1 MKVKGI
7 AKLLSAVMAITCISF
22 PAISHAE
29 DATDTTTETT
39 ATKAVKVNFRPIEL
53 WWEYKLNTQTCYVG
67 TPMKT
72 FPKASN
78 DAKVLNTTDGGEKY
92 FSISM
97 DDNTLTADQLEESID
112 GVMQN
117 PQKPA
122 DFAEAAP
129 VAPDPTD
136 TEKYPNGE
144 EDEAYIAAKVE
155 YDTAKAAYDA
165 AKAEYEAS
173 DEYQEKL
180 ALWQKSRSMIE
191 QATGWGFTGG
201 TIDTYDANGKYFGY
215 DPETFFGGV
224 IDLKAYKDNAYAVY
238 KIKVTEG
245 DLDGAYLGVSYYGSD
260 WYCDKYKS
268 GTKDFNHDEHYR
280 TAGLWRLGVAGVKLS
295 DYYNDDNEIDAD
307 GFHTIVVPL
316 SAFELANADFR
327 KRYSIVDTM
336 KDYTDDNEL
345 NYAMLKGIG
354 IARSD
359 THKGA
364 KFTYETKDY
373 AFVAPIAAQNFA
385 ATAVDSGVQL
395 TWDVSTDTDVTYKVS
410 KKVNGNETLIT
421 PTENGKYLDTDVDL
435 ADTDTEVSY
444 SIVSEDNAYG
454 VKTYTDAKVFNKAV
468 VTSSVR
474 EKLFTALESAEKETD
489 DLRMYAYGSGYV
501 SKWGDYIA
509 NTTASMSNGA
519 AVITMNDNTIAD
531 SDMVKRPDDYNFKGL
546 KTNPDGTYGVIE
558 KLSGWG
564 YAGFAPKYN
573 ANTDAHQGAIIDARD
588 YMDNGK
594 AVFSIDASNQNLNGV
609 YLTIGYYKN
618 LWDLG
623 FYQDGAYAWNTNFDD
638 TTALEAEGSQWK
650 DGKWKNGEGNY
661 MSVSFAGVPLKDYYD
676 STKGGYQTI
685 IVPLSEFASNS
696 TFNKQASKIASN
708 KLSADDH
715 ENTFNPAFIKT
726 AGIARM
732 DAHNSVKFEAKIN
745 NIEFVAPSGVRK
757 LEGAVNGNNTVTLS
771 WKASTDTD
779 VAKYEVYRNGRKI
792 GETTGTEYTDT
803 DTLRSGDYTYSVK
816 TVSTAYGLESTL
828 VETSVTIPVLST
840 IGFYSAEGDTRTE
853 AAYTI
858 DGTIEADLMSR
869 VSGNRGYAAVF
880 GKDGVLKSVKTVPLG
895 DGEVKTVTLEN
906 VSKTD
911 TVRAFIWNADGTP
924 QCDDKFIGEKG
935 DEVLV
940 IGDEFSLQSSDL
952 LDEIAAGAGKSL
964 NVTNAYANGLTMA
977 GLYNNLEADV
987 FTKVVNGSAAS
998 GVYTLSEILAS
1009 GDWKYVIIQDRPQYV
1024 EAFDYYTT
1032 DVHSTQLAKIAE
1044 TIKTAAPNAALF
1056 ANEAW
1061 GYTEAYIANASDE
1074 EKAYFDDNGY
1084 VDFTSSVYASQ
1095 MSSDCIAKALGGTK
1109 ILTGNA
1115 MCEYTSD
1122 GSLLMAADGCNLN
1135 TAGKFFVSAYI
1146 YKLMTGASITNAYVP
1161 DGVENADAIISAV
1174 NSAKNK

>member
-29 DATDTTTETT
+29 DTTETTPAVT
-39 ATKAVKVNFRPIEL
+39 ATKAVKVNFAPIEDWL
-53 WWEYKLNTQTCYVG
+53 AYRLQPQTCYVG
-67 TPMKT
+67 TPQKNSASVSYGNKT
-72 FPKASN
+72 LHQTES
-78 DAKVLNTTDGGEKY
+78 GEKY
-92 FSISM
+92 FRMSI
-97 DDNTLTADQLEESID
+97 DDNTLTDDQLEEYSWS
-112 GVMQN
+112 GQTVKQN

-122 DFAEAAP
+122 YAGTKPTAP
-129 VAPDPTD
+129 NVND
-136 TEKYPNGE
+136 TVKYPDGE
-144 EDEAYIAAKVE
+144 KDEAYIADKAE
-155 YDTAKAAYDA
+155 YDAAMEAYNAAKAA
-165 AKAEYEAS
+165 YEAS
-173 DEYQEKL
+173 DEYQKKL
-180 ALWQKSRSMIE
+180 AVWQRSRSMIE
-191 QATGWGFTGG
+191 QATGWGFEGSN
-201 TIDTYDANGKYFGY
+201 IEKYVANQTYFGY
-215 DPETFFGGV
+215 DPETFMGGV
-224 IDLKAYKDNAYAVY
+224 IDLREYKDNLYAVY

-245 DLDGAYLGVSYYGSD
+245 DLDDAYLGVSYYGYGY
-260 WYCDKYKS
+260 YCNKNFGESVFDFVAHPEYKNA
-268 GTKDFNHDEHYR
+268 TM
-280 TAGLWRLGVAGVKLS
+280 WRLAVAGVKLS
-295 DYYNDDNEIDAD
+295 KYYNDNNEIDAD
-307 GFHTIVVPL
+307 GFHTVVVPL
-316 SAFELANADFR
+316 SAFEKANADFR
-327 KRYSIVDTM
+327 KRYGYVDSVRNM
-336 KDYTDDNEL
+336 EEDMEL
-345 NYAMLKGIG
+345 NYAMLKGVG
-354 IARSD
+354 IARLD

-410 KKVNGNETLIT
+410 KKVNGIETLIT
-421 PTENGKYLDTDVDL
+421 PTESGTYLDTDVDL
-435 ADTDTEVSY
+435 TDTDTEVSY
-444 SIVSEDNAYG
+444 SIVSQDNTYG
-454 VKTYTDAKVFNKAV
+454 VKAYTDAEVFNKAV

-474 EKLFTALESAEKETD
+474 EKLFTALETA
-489 DLRMYAYGSGYV
+489 DLKMYAYGSGYV
-501 SKWGDYIA
+501 GQWGDYLA
-509 NTTASMSNGA
+509 NNTAAMSNGA

-531 SDMVKRPDDYNFKGL
+531 SNMVTRPNDYNFKGL

-573 ANTDAHQGAIIDARD
+573 EKTDAHQGAVIDARN

-594 AVFSIDASNQNLNGV
+594 AVFSVDATKQNLDGV

-618 LWDLG
+618 LFDLG

-638 TTALEAEGSQWK
+638 TTKLAEGKPNWK
-650 DGKWKNGEGNY
+650 KGEGNY
-661 MSVSFAGVPLKDYYD
+661 MSVSFAGVPLKNYYD

-685 IVPLSEFASNS
+685 IVPLSEFANNS

-708 KLSADDH
+708 KLSAEDH
-715 ENTFNPAFIKT
+715 ENTFNPALIKT

-732 DAHNSVKFEAKIN
+732 DAHNSVNFEAKIN
-745 NIEFVAPSGVRK
+745 NIEFVAPSAVRK
-757 LEGAVNGNNTVTLS
+757 LEGAVNNNNTVTLS
-771 WKASTDTD
+771 WRASTDTD

-792 GETTGTEYTDT
+792 GETSGTEYTDT
-803 DTLRSGDYTYSVK
+803 DALRSGDYTYSVK

-828 VETSVTIPVLST
+828 VETVVTIPVLST
-840 IGFYSAEGDTRTE
+840 IGFYTAEGDTRIE
-853 AAYTI
+853 APYTI

-880 GKDGVLKSVKTVPLG
+880 GKDGVLKSVKTVSLG
-895 DGEVKTVTLEN
+895 DGEVKTITLEN

-964 NVTNAYANGLTMA
+964 NVTNAYVDGLTMA
-977 GLYNNLEADV
+977 ELYNNLEADV

-1009 GDWKYVIIQDRPQYV
+1009 GDWKYVIVQDRPQYA
-1024 EAFDYYTT
+1024 EFYNYYIEGT
-1032 DVHSTQLAKIAE
+1032 HATQLPSIAAA
-1044 TIKTAAPNAALF
+1044 IKAGAPNAALF

-1061 GYTEAYIANASDE
+1061 GYTAHYIENASDE
-1074 EKAYFDDNGY
+1074 EKAFFDENGY
-1084 VDFTSSVYASQ
+1084 VDFESSLFTSKTSSDY
-1095 MSSDCIAKALGGTK
+1095 IATALGGTK
-1109 ILTGNA
+1109 ILTGDA
-1115 MCEYTSD
+1115 MLAYTSD

-1135 TAGKFFVSAYI
+1135 TAGKFFASAYI
-1146 YKLMTGASITNAYVP
+1146 YRILTGASITNAYVP

-1174 NSAKNK
+1174 NSANNK

>member
-1 MKVKGI
+1 MKVKEI

-22 PAISHAE
+22 PAVSHAE
-29 DATDTTTETT
+29 DTTETTPEVT
-39 ATKAVKVNFRPIEL
+39 ATKAVKVNFAPIEY
-53 WWEYKLNTQTCYVG
+53 WWDYKLNTQRCYLG
-67 TPMKT
+67 TPIKS

-78 DAKVLNTTDGGEKY
+78 DYKTINTTDGGEKY
-92 FSISM
+92 FGVSM
-97 DDNTLTADQLEESID
+97 DDNTLTADQLEKSAD
-112 GVMQN
+112 GIMQN
-117 PQKPA
+117 PQKPT
-122 DFAEAAP
+122 FTQEEP

-144 EDEAYIAAKVE
+144 EDEAYIAAKAE

-180 ALWQKSRSMIE
+180 AVWQSSRTMIE
-191 QATGWGFTGG
+191 QAAGWSFDGG
-201 TIDTYDANGKYFGY
+201 NIDKYAADGKYFGY

-224 IDLKAYKDNAYAVY
+224 IDLKEYKDNLYAVY

-245 DLDGAYLGVSYYGSD
+245 SLDGAYLGVSYYGTD
-260 WYCDKYKS
+260 WYCNKYKS
-268 GTKDFNHDEHYR
+268 GTSDFNKDESYR
-280 TAGLWRLGVAGVKLS
+280 YAELWRLGVAGVKLS

-307 GFHTIVVPL
+307 GFHTIIVPL

-336 KDYTDDNEL
+336 KDYTDDCEL

-354 IARSD
+354 IARED
-359 THKGA
+359 TKSGA
-364 KFTYETKDY
+364 KFAYETKDY
-373 AFVAPIAAQNFA
+373 AFVAPQAAQNFA
-385 ATAVDSGVQL
+385 AASVDSGVQL

-421 PTENGKYLDTDVDL
+421 PTESGKYLDTDVDL
-435 ADTDTEVSY
+435 TDKDTEVSY
-444 SIVSEDNAYG
+444 TIVSQDNTYG
-454 VKTYTDAKVFNKAV
+454 VKTYTDEEVFNKAV
-468 VTSSVR
+468 VTSSVK
-474 EKLFTALESAEKETD
+474 ENLFTVLESAGAETD
-489 DLRMYAYGSGYV
+489 DLKMFTYGSGYV
-501 SKWGDYIA
+501 SQYGDYEGHKTAKIA
-509 NTTASMSNGA
+509 DGA
-519 AVITMNDNTIAD
+519 AVITMDDNTIAD
-531 SDMVKRPDDYNFKGL
+531 SDMVKRVAPAYPDYQFNGL
-546 KTNPDGTYGVIE
+546 TTNPDGTYGVIE

-573 ANTDAHQGAIIDARD
+573 EKTDAHQGAVIDARN

-594 AVFSIDASNQNLNGV
+594 AVFSVDATNQNLDGV

-638 TTALEAEGSQWK
+638 TTALAAAKPG
-650 DGKWKNGEGNY
+650 WKNGEGNY

-676 STKGGYQTI
+676 STKGGYQTL
-685 IVPLSEFASNS
+685 IVPLSEFANNS
-696 TFNKQASKIASN
+696 TFNKQASKLSSSR
-708 KLSADDH
+708 LSADDH
-715 ENTFNPAFIKT
+715 ENTFNPALIKT

-757 LEGAVNGNNTVTLS
+757 LEGAVNNNNTVTLS

-792 GETTGTEYTDT
+792 GETSGPEYTDT
-803 DTLRSGDYTYSVK
+803 DALLSCDYTYAVK
-816 TVSTAYGLESTL
+816 TVSTAYDLKSAD
-828 VETSVTIPVLST
+828 VETVVTIPVLST
-840 IGFYSAEGDTRTE
+840 IGFYSAEGDTRIE
-853 AAYTI
+853 AQYTI

-880 GKDGVLKSVKTVPLG
+880 GKDGVLKSVKTVLLG

-924 QCDDKFIGEKG
+924 QCDDRFIGEKG

-952 LDEIAAGAGKSL
+952 LDEVAAGAGKSL
-964 NVTNAYANGLTMA
+964 NVTNAYANGLTME

-1009 GDWKYVIIQDRPQYV
+1009 GDWKYVIVQDRPQYA
-1024 EAFDYYTT
+1024 EFYDYYIGET
-1032 DVHSTQLAKIAE
+1032 HATQLPSIAAA
-1044 TIKTAAPNAALF
+1044 IKAGAPNAALF

-1061 GYTEAYIANASDE
+1061 GYTADYIANASDE
-1074 EKAYFDDNGY
+1074 EKAFFDENGY
-1084 VDFTSSVYASQ
+1084 EDFASSLYTSQTSSDY
-1095 MSSDCIAKALGGTK
+1095 IARALGGTK

-1115 MCEYTSD
+1115 MLAYTPD
-1122 GSLLMAADGCNLN
+1122 GSLVMAADGCNLN
-1135 TAGKFFVSAYI
+1135 TAGKFFASAYI

-1161 DGVENADAIISAV
+1161 NGVENADAIISAV
-1174 NSAKNK
+1174 NSAKNE

>member
-1 MKVKGI
+1 
-7 AKLLSAVMAITCISF
+7 
-22 PAISHAE
+22 
-29 DATDTTTETT
+29 
-39 ATKAVKVNFRPIEL
+39 
-53 WWEYKLNTQTCYVG
+53 
-67 TPMKT
+67 
-72 FPKASN
+72 
-78 DAKVLNTTDGGEKY
+78 
-92 FSISM
+92 
-97 DDNTLTADQLEESID
+97 
-112 GVMQN
+112 
-117 PQKPA
+117 
-122 DFAEAAP
+122 
-129 VAPDPTD
+129 
-136 TEKYPNGE
+136 
-144 EDEAYIAAKVE
+144 
-155 YDTAKAAYDA
+155 
-165 AKAEYEAS
+165 
-173 DEYQEKL
+173 
-180 ALWQKSRSMIE
+180 
-191 QATGWGFTGG
+191 
-201 TIDTYDANGKYFGY
+201 
-215 DPETFFGGV
+215 
-224 IDLKAYKDNAYAVY
+224 
-238 KIKVTEG
+238 
-245 DLDGAYLGVSYYGSD
+245 
-260 WYCDKYKS
+260 
-268 GTKDFNHDEHYR
+268 
-280 TAGLWRLGVAGVKLS
+280 
-295 DYYNDDNEIDAD
+295 
-307 GFHTIVVPL
+307 
-316 SAFELANADFR
+316 
-327 KRYSIVDTM
+327 
-336 KDYTDDNEL
+336 
-345 NYAMLKGIG
+345 
-354 IARSD
+354 
-359 THKGA
+359 
-364 KFTYETKDY
+364 
-373 AFVAPIAAQNFA
+373 
-385 ATAVDSGVQL
+385 
-395 TWDVSTDTDVTYKVS
+395 
-410 KKVNGNETLIT
+410 
-421 PTENGKYLDTDVDL
+421 
-435 ADTDTEVSY
+435 
-444 SIVSEDNAYG
+444 
-454 VKTYTDAKVFNKAV
+454 
-468 VTSSVR
+468 
-474 EKLFTALESAEKETD
+474 
-489 DLRMYAYGSGYV
+489 MYAYGSGYV
-501 SKWGDYIA
+501 IKSGDYEA
-509 NTTASMSNGA
+509 NNTVKFADGA
-519 AVITMNDNTIAD
+519 AVITMNDNTIAEG
-531 SDMVKRPDDYNFKGL
+531 DMVKRVAPAYPDYQFNGL
-546 KTNPDGTYGVIE
+546 TTNPDGTYGVIE

-573 ANTDAHQGAIIDARD
+573 EKTDAHQGAVIDARN

-594 AVFSIDASNQNLNGV
+594 AVFSVDATNQNLDGV
-609 YLTIGYYKN
+609 YLTIGYYKD
-618 LWDLG
+618 LYALG

-638 TTALEAEGSQWK
+638 TTALEAENSRWK

-696 TFNKQASKIASN
+696 TFNKQASK
-708 KLSADDH
+708 LSSSRLSTDDH
-715 ENTFNPAFIKT
+715 ENTFNPALIKT
-726 AGIARM
+726 AGIART

-757 LEGAVNGNNTVTLS
+757 LEGAVNNNNTVTLS

-828 VETSVTIPVLST
+828 VETVVTIPVLST

-906 VSKTD
+906 VTKTD

-964 NVTNAYANGLTMA
+964 NVTNAYVNGLTMA

-1009 GDWKYVIIQDRPQYV
+1009 GDWKYVIIQDKPQYA
-1024 EAFDYYTT
+1024 EFYDYYIGGK
-1032 DVHSTQLAKIAE
+1032 HATQLPSIAE
-1044 TIKTAAPNAALF
+1044 AIKAGAPNAALF

-1061 GYTEAYIANASDE
+1061 GYTADYIENASDE
-1074 EKAYFDDNGY
+1074 EKAFFDENGY
-1084 VDFTSSVYASQ
+1084 TDFASSLYTSQTSSDY
-1095 MSSDCIAKALGGTK
+1095 IAKALGGTK

-1115 MCEYTSD
+1115 MCEYTLD

-1135 TAGKFFVSAYI
+1135 TAGKFFASAYI

-1174 NSAKNK
+1174 NSAKNE